1 MVKFI
6 LILVMSNRA
15 LRVNIWSLK
24 TAMIQIFEGKFIS
37 NMAFLLLNKM
47 ESSGKI
53 IKDKN

>member
-6 LILVMSNRA
+6 LILKSNRA
-15 LRVNIWSLK
+15 QRVNIWSLK